1 MCNDRRAM
9 KRQPKQQTLWIIS
22 FFSNIYKRDVQSFSV
37 FLDRYMD
44 ARTAL
49 SSAKHYI
56 HTPMPLFQY
65 LCSLDISRAHEHV
78 FLLHWCEGQI
88 RGDWKSKITIERVA
102 EKLSLSQSTVKRAY
116 RELAE
121 LGLIRRYSQGRNS
134 YNPMRSDVTITEVTI
149 PDAVAKEL
157 MSTRDRGAAM
167 VPQESINPATEE
179 PSVPARAKRR
189 PAYEA
194 LHEEHE
200 VKTQFGARDDHR
212 AVRNAA
218 VGAPDT
224 ARPAERSVTAIQADI
239 CQPADQDHLHSADSH
254 AGEEGVN
261 RGRISSWFA
270 IKLRRALR
278 ERLDESKVDKPW
290 HQMLWSIGYGSLS
303 EQPLKKAFNVA
314 MKLLRMNRWMT
325 PWDMPDGWQWNGA

>member
-22 FFSNIYKRDVQSFSV
+22 FFPNIYKRDVQSFSV

-88 RGDWKSKITIERVA
+88 RGDWKSRITIERVA

-116 RELAE
+116 RELAA

-157 MSTRDRGAAM
+157 MSSRDRGAAM
-167 VPQESINPATEE
+167 VPQESINPATEVPE
-179 PSVPARAKRR
+179 VPARAKRR

-194 LHEEHE
+194 LHDEHE
-200 VKTQFGARDDHR
+200 VRTEFGAPDDRR
-212 AVRNAA
+212 AVRNIA
-218 VGAPDT
+218 VGASAI
-224 ARPAERSVTAIQADI
+224 ARPAERTVAAVRAEDCHLDERGQCRTADT
-239 CQPADQDHLHSADSH
+239 PAS
-254 AGEEGVN
+254 EEGAD

-303 EQPLKKAFNVA
+303 EQPLKKAFNVV

-325 PWDMPDGWQWNGA
+325 PWDMPDGWQWGGA